1 MERRLS
7 FRSSVVS
14 FVIVLAVIVAAAA
27 TLLVV
32 LDPRAQA
39 FWAARLG
46 ELGAFLGSLLP
57 DRP

>member
-14 FVIVLAVIVAAAA
+14 FVIVLAVIVAATA

-39 FWAARLG
+39 FWGTRLG
-46 ELGAFLGSLLP
+46 ELGAFLASLLP
-57 DRP
+57 DG